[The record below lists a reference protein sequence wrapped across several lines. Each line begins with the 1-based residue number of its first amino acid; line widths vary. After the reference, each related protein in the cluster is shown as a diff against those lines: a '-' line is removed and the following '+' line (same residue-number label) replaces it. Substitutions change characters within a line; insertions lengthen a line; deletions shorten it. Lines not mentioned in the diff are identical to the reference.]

1 MYHASA
7 QGTDE
12 RMINIHYYFVSCYNL
27 EVRFTDVGILVYVL
41 SLG

>member
-12 RMINIHYYFVSCYNL
+12 RMINIHYFVSCYNL
-27 EVRFTDVGILVYVL
+27 EVHFTDVGILVYVL

>member
-7 QGTDE
+7 QGIDE
-12 RMINIHYYFVSCYNL
+12 IMIKIYIMVFCYNL
-27 EVRFTDVGILVYVL
+27 EVRFTDVGILVYLL